1 MAGKTRD
8 ATPEPA
14 IDDETGPQLE
24 LGAVDELEDE
34 ASRQSFGRRA
44 SGHPADREHGMKTRV
59 RSKQIVSEALI
70 DSFLAAHPSLRIHH
84 LRIRPVHTVQYHSLV
99 GRQTEAEDI
108 EIFGLPDWIR

>member
-8 ATPEPA
+8 ATPAPA

-59 RSKQIVSEALI
+59 RSKQIVSG
-70 DSFLAAHPSLRIHH
+70 
-84 LRIRPVHTVQYHSLV
+84 RPYAS
-99 GRQTEAEDI
+99 
-108 EIFGLPDWIR
+108 